1 MFDGV
6 LNTSLHPSS
15 QELFI
20 YFQGGKFAGKNL
32 GELRN
37 EFLQMFSENLSNKL
51 LPSPKKSLYIISLN
65 KKIK

>member
-1 MFDGV
+1 MFDWV

-37 EFLQMFSENLSNKL
+37 EFLQMFS
-51 LPSPKKSLYIISLN
+51 
-65 KKIK
+65 